1 MTAPTEPRSGSEPP
15 DRRHAVAEYFSRN
28 APAWKGRYGV
38 DGAPAPQNA
47 WEYRKRGRIALAW
60 LTQLRAQYPDA
71 RMLEIGCGAGVH
83 STAAAK
89 AGWRVVAADMAPG
102 MLAEAKQQSSAPS
115 WIAATAEAPPFRPQ
129 SFDVVMMNG
138 VIGYLADPVGV
149 LRIVQSLLRPG
160 GRLIISWVNKP
171 PQLFTRISDT
181 VSALPERVYLS
192 LKRMIKGAPK
202 AEAAP
207 PGFYEQ
213 FLKRSTPDEMYTMLE
228 STGFAVEDVRSQN
241 FGRFRFMGKAIW
253 PEAVDIKLSELTE
266 AMLGSAPR
274 RGLRRGSRT
283 HIALVRRV

>member
-1 MTAPTEPRSGSEPP
+1 MPAPPESRNAAEDP
-15 DRRHAVAEYFSRN
+15 DRQRAVAEYFSKN

-60 LTQLRAQYPDA
+60 LTKLRSQYPEA

-89 AGWRVVAADMAPG
+89 AGWHVVAADIAPG
-102 MLAEAKQQSSAPS
+102 MLAEAKAQSTQPA

-160 GRLIISWVNKP
+160 GRLIISWVGKP
-171 PQLFTRISDT
+171 PQLFTRVSDAA
-181 VSALPERVYLS
+181 SAIPERLYLS
-192 LKRMIKGAPK
+192 LKRMLKGARTS
-202 AEAAP
+202 EAAP

-213 FLKRSTPDEMYTMLE
+213 FLKRSTPDEMYAMLE

-241 FGRFRFMGKAIW
+241 FGRVHFMGKSIW
-253 PEAVDIKLSELTE
+253 AEAVDIKLSELTE
-266 AMLGSAPR
+266 AMLGGTPR